1 MDQLGLNVW
10 QLIWQIVAFGLL
22 LFLLLRF
29 LWKPGLK
36 MMDERS
42 ARIKKSMEDAEQIKQ
57 QLARTEEE
65 FETRMAE
72 ARKEGQDLI
81 AQATKMGEEI
91 REDILANA
99 KQEAD
104 RLIER
109 AREEITSER
118 KQAVAEVRQQ
128 AADLSVLI
136 ARQMIG
142 ESLDEGAQ
150 RRLIEEFL
158 SKTGEPE

>member
-1 MDQLGLNVW
+1 MDELGLNLW

-65 FETRMAE
+65 FEKRMAE
-72 ARKEGQDLI
+72 ARKESQAII
-81 AQATKMGEEI
+81 AQATQMSDRMRDE
-91 REDILANA
+91 ILAEA
-99 KQEAD
+99 RQEAQA
-104 RLIER
+104 LIEK
-109 AREEITSER
+109 AREEITHER
-118 KQAVAEVRQQ
+118 KQTLAEVKEQV
-128 AADLSVLI
+128 ADLSVLV
-136 ARQMIG
+136 AQQVIG
-142 ESLDEGAQ
+142 RSLDEQAQ
-150 RRLIEEFL
+150 RGLISEILTEMGEEA
-158 SKTGEPE
+158 